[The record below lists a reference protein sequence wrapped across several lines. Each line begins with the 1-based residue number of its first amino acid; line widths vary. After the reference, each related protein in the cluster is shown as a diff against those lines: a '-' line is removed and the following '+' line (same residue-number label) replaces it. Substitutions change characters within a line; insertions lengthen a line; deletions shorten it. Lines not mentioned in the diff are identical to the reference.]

1 MQTGTQQ
8 GSSKSYKWMCPSLWL
23 HLLYV
28 SWSFRGNYF
37 SSPTENLSWILL
49 WKTIPLRLLFVPALC
64 PCSNLLIDFFL
75 ALSENTN
82 TVVWLI
88 CLSQEDIL
96 NIFISPNS
104 NSVDFLCQS
113 GEHRSKY
120 FTYIKIQFIL
130 QIITEDK
137 DYHYHVH
144 FRDEETDA
152 QRGRIT
158 ELRLKLRGPSS
169 RVDTQEKFVQLDS
182 SWKSNPFFQI
192 LPLVST
198 F

>member
-1 MQTGTQQ
+1 MISITPLPSNYTVTRCRGGPSKE

-23 HLLYV
+23 HLLFV
-28 SWSFRGNYF
+28 SWPFRGNFF

-49 WKTIPLRLLFVPALC
+49 RKTISLRLLSVPALC
-64 PCSNLLIDFFL
+64 PHSNLLINIFL

-88 CLSQEDIL
+88 CLSQEDNV
-96 NIFISPNS
+96 NIFKSPVS

-120 FTYIKIQFIL
+120 FTYVIIQFIL
-130 QIITEDK
+130 QITTEDK

-144 FRDEETDA
+144 FRDEDTDV

-158 ELRLKLRGPSS
+158 EPSIKLRLPAS
-169 RVDTQEKFVQLDS
+169 RVDAQ
-182 SWKSNPFFQI
+182 
-192 LPLVST
+192 
-198 F
+198 